1 MTTLEGR
8 SGSDPEAGSASERGC
23 ATNAAELCGSTSPA
37 ASLSR
42 RSLLRGTAG
51 LGGLAL
57 VGAAPAASRSRRRAR
72 KPAADDRLARA
83 HRVRTDAADQA
94 LERGLAHH
102 RANGDEERFAGRI
115 ACFTKG
121 LPHDGAGRVDRAAY
135 DLLLRALSSGETSD
149 FERIPLGGYAR
160 LANPQAAWAFDLIGP
175 DASQP
180 TLPPAPALDSAEQA
194 AEMVELY
201 WQALTRDVPFGRY
214 GDDPMIRQAAAE
226 LSRLA
231 GFTGPRCDG
240 PVTPE
245 TVFRGPTEGD
255 SAGPYVSQ
263 FLWRYIPWTPM
274 RVEQRIRTAVPG
286 LDYLTGYDDWLD
298 VQRGAL
304 AGVNRFDEQARYIR
318 SGRDLAEY
326 VHRDFTYQAFLGAC
340 LAALK
345 MGSPA
350 DGANPYKHSRTQG
363 AFTTF
368 GQPYLLYLLAVV
380 TQASLKACWYQKWRV
395 HRRLRPEELG
405 GRLEAHRR
413 GLAEPPVHADLEA
426 SEALA
431 TVVERTG
438 GALLPQAYPEG
449 CPLHPSYPAGHAVIG
464 GACVTVLKACLDE
477 SYEIPDPVVARDD
490 GLALLPYDGPPLTLG
505 GELDKLA
512 GNIAFGRNTA
522 GIHWR
527 TDGVEGLMLGEEVA
541 IAVLDELRLTGT
553 ELFAGY
559 SLRRFD
565 GRRIVVG

>member
-1 MTTLEGR
+1 MSHDR
-8 SGSDPEAGSASERGC
+8 DPSEPPGGAAG
-23 ATNAAELCGSTSPA
+23 LD
-37 ASLSR
+37 R
-42 RSLLRGTAG
+42 RRLLLRGTAG

-57 VGAAPAASRSRRRAR
+57 VGAASPPRRSRRSARRA
-72 KPAADDRLARA
+72 PASDRLARA
-83 HRVRTDAADQA
+83 HEVRTAAADLA
-94 LERGLAHH
+94 RDRGIAEQH
-102 RANGDEERFAGRI
+102 ANGDEERLPGRI

-121 LPHDGAGRVDRAAY
+121 LPHDPAGRVDPAAY
-135 DLLLRALSSGETSD
+135 DLLLRALVSGEPAD

-160 LANPQAAWAFDLIGP
+160 LANPQAAWAFELIGP
-175 DASQP
+175 DPSQP
-180 TLPPAPALDSAEQA
+180 ALPAAPALDSAEQA

-201 WQALTRDVPFGRY
+201 WQALLRDVPFSRY
-214 GDDPMIRQAAAE
+214 GDDPATRRAAAE
-226 LSRLA
+226 LSGLA
-231 GFTGPRCDG
+231 GFTGPRRDG
-240 PVTPE
+240 AVTPE
-245 TVFRGPTEGD
+245 ILFRGPTAGD
-255 SAGPYVSQ
+255 AAGPYVSQ
-263 FLWRYIPWTPM
+263 FLWQPIPWTPI
-274 RVEQRIRTAVPG
+274 RIDQRIRTAAAG
-286 LDYLTGYDDWLD
+286 LDFLTGYDDWLA

-304 AGVNRFDEQARYIR
+304 AGVNRFDGEARYIR

-380 TQASLKACWYQKWRV
+380 TQAALKACWYQKWRV
-395 HRRLRPEELG
+395 HRRLRPEELA

-413 GLAEPPVHADLEA
+413 GLAELPVHADLEA

-431 TVVERTG
+431 LLVERTG
-438 GALLPQAYPEG
+438 AAVLPQAYPEG

-477 SYEIPDPVVARDD
+477 SYEIPNPVVARDD
-490 GLALLPYDGPPLTLG
+490 GLALEPYDGPPLALG

-512 GNIAFGRNTA
+512 ANIALGRDFA

-527 TDGVEGLMLGEEVA
+527 SDGVEGLELGEEVA
-541 IAVLDELRLTGT
+541 IAILDELRLTGA

-565 GRRIVVG
+565 GRRVVVG